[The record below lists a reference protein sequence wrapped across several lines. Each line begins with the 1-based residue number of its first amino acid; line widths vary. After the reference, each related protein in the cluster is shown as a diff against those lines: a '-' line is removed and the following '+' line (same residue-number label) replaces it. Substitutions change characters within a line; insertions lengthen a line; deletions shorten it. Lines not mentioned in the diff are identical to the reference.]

1 MKDVLDILDA
11 RLKNLL
17 DSLEKNRLQ
26 ENCEYVIE
34 SAQINSQ
41 FIDVLQE
48 ILKIIE
54 MASREHTPQT
64 AVFFVRELSEGLGL
78 EAQFLL
84 NPLPTLNF
92 TYLNITDYVDG
103 ILRHIAEAQK
113 LPHKADVVVLSFPQ
127 THKSDAIL
135 QTLFA
140 HEIGH
145 WLNDEKAIV
154 ERVFSLVLAQ
164 GIISREDLNAILEE
178 FKQQFRAE
186 MLTEPEL
193 EALIYDRIVK
203 QTKNWLTETVSDL
216 VGIRLLGPAFL
227 FSLLN
232 FLVRINNPDACSSEY
247 PSARMRTR
255 VLLQEL
261 ENFGYHETFKELTA
275 PGPMSESASEFY
287 HAYGTIRDYI
297 LQAKLLTPPRSRL
310 DEIVLRVL
318 EKYLPEMKKE
328 VSAAMGSI
336 GYSNMDFRTD
346 IPPLIDALR
355 VLVPP
360 CETRIGEPA
369 KIASVVNSG
378 LFFLETSEVEKL
390 LKLIDDPDIL
400 SVRSKVNALTFKAI
414 ELSTIEKSWKRAA

>member
-1 MKDVLDILDA
+1 MKDVLDILDT

-103 ILRHIAEAQK
+103 ILRHIAEARK

-135 QTLFA
+135 QSLFA

-186 MLTEPEL
+186 MLTEPETRGANL
-193 EALIYDRIVK
+193 RQDRK
-203 QTKNWLTETVSDL
+203 AN
-216 VGIRLLGPAFL
+216 
-227 FSLLN
+227 
-232 FLVRINNPDACSSEY
+232 
-247 PSARMRTR
+247 
-255 VLLQEL
+255 QEL
-261 ENFGYHETFKELTA
+261 
-275 PGPMSESASEFY
+275 
-287 HAYGTIRDYI
+287 AYRD
-297 LQAKLLTPPRSRL
+297 S
-310 DEIVLRVL
+310 
-318 EKYLPEMKKE
+318 
-328 VSAAMGSI
+328 
-336 GYSNMDFRTD
+336 F
-346 IPPLIDALR
+346 
-355 VLVPP
+355 
-360 CETRIGEPA
+360 
-369 KIASVVNSG
+369 
-378 LFFLETSEVEKL
+378 
-390 LKLIDDPDIL
+390 
-400 SVRSKVNALTFKAI
+400 
-414 ELSTIEKSWKRAA
+414 